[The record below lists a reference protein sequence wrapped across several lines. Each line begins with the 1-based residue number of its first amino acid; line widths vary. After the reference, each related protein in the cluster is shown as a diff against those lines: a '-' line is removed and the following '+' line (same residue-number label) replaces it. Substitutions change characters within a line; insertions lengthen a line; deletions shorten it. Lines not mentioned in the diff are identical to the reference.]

1 MARWKGECKRKAL
14 EADWVRVRQI
24 TSLKTCPLSTNLI
37 ASNNRR
43 LRAHSMGIKRKFKSP
58 LWLWGLGRIGL
69 RAREGKRP
77 QGRHT
82 DQRGGERERQKEHIQ
97 KALEHYSCKE
107 NILKNVL
114 YIMDILPLSISVK
127 HKRWY
132 FEKWLSVLF
141 WKSVVSKSVW
151 LPTFFKISSFCVLQR
166 KESHTGLEWHSHFG
180 VISLWVHILTNT
192 TKLSLVHIQ
201 LDNQFNQMYFLFI
214 MLIIDNRYFITT

>member
-1 MARWKGECKRKAL
+1 MWQDERESVKERTL
-14 EADWVRVRQI
+14 EVDWVRVCEI

-43 LRAHSMGIKRKFKSP
+43 LRVHSMGIKRKFKSP

-97 KALEHYSCKE
+97 QALEQYCCKE

-132 FEKWLSVLF
+132 FEKCYFGNQWSPNLF
-141 WKSVVSKSVW
+141 GYQHSSKYLIFVFCRGKKVIQVW
-151 LPTFFKISSFCVLQR
+151 ND
-166 KESHTGLEWHSHFG
+166 SHFG

-192 TKLSLVHIQ
+192 RKLSLVHIQ

-214 MLIIDNRYFITT
+214 MLIIDNRYCWYFITT

>member
-14 EADWVRVRQI
+14 EADWVRVREI

-58 LWLWGLGRIGL
+58 LPMGTWQDWIKGQRRKETTGEAYWSER
-69 RAREGKRP
+69 RWEEEAKRTHP
-77 QGRHT
+77 ESFRTLQ
-82 DQRGGERERQKEHIQ
+82 
-97 KALEHYSCKE
+97 
-107 NILKNVL
+107 NVL

-141 WKSVVSKSVW
+141 WKLVVSKSVW

-166 KESHTGLEWHSHFG
+166 KGSHTGLEM
-180 VISLWVHILTNT
+180 T
-192 TKLSLVHIQ
+192 
-201 LDNQFNQMYFLFI
+201 
-214 MLIIDNRYFITT
+214 